1 MTEAHSRCIG
11 GPSPI
16 LRALLFYSTAFWGDL
31 EKRHNTVGGRINF
44 AWFVFT
50 EFHDKLKLNLCSS
63 RHPKKKIL
71 VPPLLQLFFIQRSG
85 CWATTTTWR
94 VKLQISK
101 DIFENHDKKTCQT
114 PFKPNWLI
122 KFWIRTN
129 DVCWFILYVKIKK

>member
-50 EFHDKLKLNLCSS
+50 EFHDKLKLNLCC
-63 RHPKKKIL
+63 RGPKKDTFNFFAPKGVVEQLLLDVSSCRFQKTSLKIM
-71 VPPLLQLFFIQRSG
+71 I
-85 CWATTTTWR
+85 
-94 VKLQISK
+94 
-101 DIFENHDKKTCQT
+101 KKTCQT
-114 PFKPNWLI
+114 PFK
-122 KFWIRTN
+122 TN
-129 DVCWFILYVKIKK
+129 

>member
-63 RHPKKKIL
+63 RHPKKR
-71 VPPLLQLFFIQRSG
+71 VPPLLQLFFSSKGVVVEQQLLLDVSSCRFQKTSLKIMIKKL
-85 CWATTTTWR
+85 
-94 VKLQISK
+94 VKHLSNLIDLS
-101 DIFENHDKKTCQT
+101 N
-114 PFKPNWLI
+114 FKFGPMML
-122 KFWIRTN
+122 
-129 DVCWFILYVKIKK
+129 VYFIL

>member
-63 RHPKKKIL
+63 RHPKKKNSSSPSTFFSSKGVVVEQQLLLDVSSCRFQKTSLKIMIKKL
-71 VPPLLQLFFIQRSG
+71 VKHLSNLIDLS
-85 CWATTTTWR
+85 
-94 VKLQISK
+94 
-101 DIFENHDKKTCQT
+101 N
-114 PFKPNWLI
+114 FKFGPMML
-122 KFWIRTN
+122 
-129 DVCWFILYVKIKK
+129 VYFIL